1 MSEKYQARDA
11 AFSIVYKD
19 PQEILKEARAQLVL
33 DPKRSW
39 TKGRLFYWA
48 WNSVLI
54 CIVPVILLNRSRFPN
69 ENSALFFF
77 LSAAVM
83 SMISATCLVLDSE
96 HYRDLK
102 QREEKAHARC
112 LQLVTLESAMK
123 DFYGKQLSDARER
136 LLGTGSPM
144 LKMQQELE
152 QKRSEMESERERVR
166 IRLRDAEKS
175 RRLVLLQ
182 AEELCSRHL
191 EVVQKTQA
199 AHSLVMSKAQA
210 LLSELEDELERYVSQ
225 VSQEMGDE
233 ELLRRIE
240 GLVQQGEGLIQRSET
255 ERMQFVRHL
264 GETLAEVQATLS
276 GLELQKNR
284 TGAGA
289 LESHERFIERA
300 EYVAKKLVRM
310 SG

>member
-1 MSEKYQARDA
+1 MFAS
-11 AFSIVYKD
+11 
-19 PQEILKEARAQLVL
+19 
-33 DPKRSW
+33 
-39 TKGRLFYWA
+39 
-48 WNSVLI
+48 
-54 CIVPVILLNRSRFPN
+54 SR
-69 ENSALFFF
+69 
-77 LSAAVM
+77 
-83 SMISATCLVLDSE
+83 
-96 HYRDLK
+96 
-102 QREEKAHARC
+102 
-112 LQLVTLESAMK
+112 
-123 DFYGKQLSDARER
+123 
-136 LLGTGSPM
+136 
-144 LKMQQELE
+144 
-152 QKRSEMESERERVR
+152 
-166 IRLRDAEKS
+166 
-175 RRLVLLQ
+175 
-182 AEELCSRHL
+182 

-210 LLSELEDELERYVSQ
+210 LLSELEDELERCVSQ

-276 GLELQKNR
+276 GRAKNR

-310 SG
+310 SC